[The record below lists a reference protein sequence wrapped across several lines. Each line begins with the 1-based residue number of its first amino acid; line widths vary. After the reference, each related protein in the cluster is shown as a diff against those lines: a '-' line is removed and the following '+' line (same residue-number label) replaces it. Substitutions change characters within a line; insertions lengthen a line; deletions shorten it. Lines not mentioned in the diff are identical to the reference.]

1 MLGGYLSGYWLLGLM
16 PSSYYQFT
24 GGIDWVAVA
33 IQVMTAATRTT
44 TMSNN
49 NTNDSSSS
57 SNTAFASVSC
67 VHERHL
73 RLFQSRILPF
83 TLGRDLRLGLLKALL
98 REFDALLGDGVL
110 VGAVDGLCFEDFA
123 HQARTHGGEDE
134 IEHGAKICAAPQS
147 DAAIREEIEGG
158 RVVVAMGAALERAME
173 RAYNW
178 RARVSS
184 QFLRRVECYSFTTL
198 SPD

>member
-73 RLFQSRILPF
+73 PIQ
-83 TLGRDLRLGLLKALL
+83 T
-98 REFDALLGDGVL
+98 
-110 VGAVDGLCFEDFA
+110 C
-123 HQARTHGGEDE
+123 
-134 IEHGAKICAAPQS
+134 
-147 DAAIREEIEGG
+147 
-158 RVVVAMGAALERAME
+158 
-173 RAYNW
+173 
-178 RARVSS
+178 
-184 QFLRRVECYSFTTL
+184 
-198 SPD
+198 